1 LKLSFTKYSD
11 VGLARSNNEDFCGV
25 KFSNN
30 GVLAVV
36 CDGVGGNNGG
46 EVASRLACEVLFDSF
61 TTLKSNDFGVELEE
75 AIKTANISIKT
86 QAKENYQLMGM
97 ASTIVAV
104 YIRNSTVYWGHVG
117 DSRIY
122 SLINNELTQIT
133 TDHSLVQEMVDKG
146 YLTVEEAENHP
157 KKNIITRALG
167 THDTVK
173 VDIGDFKINEEDKVL
188 IFLCTDGVTNVVD
201 NEQLSRILSTYNSN
215 SIVKELYHTI
225 RQNGAPD
232 NFTFALI
239 TNLQ

>member
-11 VGLARSNNEDFCGV
+11 VGLVRSNNEDFCGV

-46 EVASRLACEVLFDSF
+46 EVASRLACEVLFNSF
-61 TTLKSNDFGVELEE
+61 STIYGNNYSAQLEE
-75 AIKTANISIKT
+75 AILLANSAIQKK
-86 QAKENYQLMGM
+86 AKENYTLMGM
-97 ASTIVAV
+97 ASTIVAA
-104 YIRNSTVYWGHVG
+104 YIKNSSVFWGHVG

-122 SLINNELTQIT
+122 SLINNNLTQIT

-146 YLTVEEAENHP
+146 YLTSEEAENHP

-173 VDIGDFKINEEDKVL
+173 VDKGEFKINEEDKVL
-188 IFLCTDGVTNVVD
+188 IFLCSDGVTNVVD
-201 NEQLSRILSTYNSN
+201 NEQLSKILSTYNSN
-215 SIVKELYHTI
+215 TIVKELYHTI